1 MGLEREEIF
10 FIFWSLFGV
19 LDVKDDLH
27 RTARYKSRYKL
38 QAWNVALSGSP
49 MFAYVLDWH
58 AGLMAVLAW

>member
-1 MGLEREEIF
+1 M
-10 FIFWSLFGV
+10 
-19 LDVKDDLH
+19 KDDLH